1 MITRGLLRDWPNVGR
16 RVRISGVKREDLTT
30 ERALA
35 CELLNELGFDGDR
48 PAKMRLN
55 GPVCPWLNE
64 AEHWALQRVFTNF
77 PEPGGPAVSFTMP
90 LGASPDALA

>member
-1 MITRGLLRDWPNVGR
+1 MDRD
-16 RVRISGVKREDLTT
+16 DLTT

-48 PAKMRLN
+48 LAKMRLN

-64 AEHWALQRVFTNF
+64 AEHRALQWVFTNF
-77 PEPGGPAVSFTMP
+77 PERGGPAVSFTHAARRVARHA
-90 LGASPDALA
+90 GAGRPRR